1 MFGGTINPETQL
13 TNDETSIIYHPSSPL
28 PCHSPCLK
36 IEFYQFP
43 VAPFRISDPLAYMAI
58 VRPIN
63 CAIAF
68 ASVLV
73 GACMSGGWP
82 EGYRVIAAGLSAA
95 CIAAG
100 GNALNDV
107 CDEAADRI
115 NRPDR
120 PIASS
125 RISLRGAS
133 VMAGVLFATGGVLS
147 FSLGAKGVC
156 IAFAAI
162 GGLVAYDGWFK
173 RVPVFG
179 NAVVAGIS
187 SLALIY
193 GGIAANHVAETLVPA
208 GFAYLIHLGREILK
222 DVEDMEGDIA
232 IGARSVAIT
241 WGVRTSLGLTTAVFL
256 SLIGLTP
263 VPFFFGLYDWL
274 YLIIVICPVD
284 AILLYTLISMW
295 QDRSRGNLRRLDVL
309 IKINMVFGLVALLA
323 GSR

>member
-1 MFGGTINPETQL
+1 
-13 TNDETSIIYHPSSPL
+13 
-28 PCHSPCLK
+28 
-36 IEFYQFP
+36 
-43 VAPFRISDPLAYMAI
+43 MAI
-58 VRPIN
+58 TRPIN

-95 CIAAG
+95 CIAGG

-107 CDEAADRI
+107 CDEAVDRI

-120 PIASS
+120 PIASG
-125 RISLRGAS
+125 RISLRGGT
-133 VMAGVLFATGGVLS
+133 VTAGVLFATGGVFS
-147 FSLGAKGVC
+147 FVLGAKGVC

-162 GGLVAYDGWFK
+162 GGLVAYDGWLK

-179 NAVVAGIS
+179 NAVVSGIS

-208 GFAYLIHLGREILK
+208 GFAFLIHLGREILK

-241 WGVRTSLGLTTAVFL
+241 WGIRTSLGLTTAVFL
-256 SLIGLTP
+256 LLIGLTP
-263 VPFFFGLYDWL
+263 VPFFLGLYDWL

-284 AILLYTLISMW
+284 AIFVYTLISLW
-295 QDRSRGNLRRLDVL
+295 QDPSRGNLRRLDVL